1 MKFFQK
7 IKETAVNAKCKL
19 ACAAAGAGMLALPSM
34 SLAALSTEE
43 MAMITTITT
52 KLTDLVG
59 AVSTIATANLG
70 LIGAMVVAALIIMYM
85 KSAGR

>member
-1 MKFFQK
+1 MKFIQK

-19 ACAAAGAGMLALPSM
+19 ACAAAGAGMLALPGM
-34 SLAALSTEE
+34 SLAALSAEE
-43 MAMITTITT
+43 EAMVTTIST
-52 KLTDLVG
+52 KLSDLVS
-59 AVSTIATANLG
+59 VISTVAAANLG